1 MSRNNLALPDFPSYS
16 KLQNKLEMRVKNNMQ
31 HQRKGL
37 SLALLL
43 SSSLIC
49 CTTIKCSNPIGTKAQ
64 RVINGTFY
72 KKVLFIFSIIVP
84 WLAKVIINVMLL
96 LWQKLHSSRDSLI
109 TFEPTEP
116 LWKQSYLW
124 PQGIISE
131 DDYYWHFSFYKH
143 GTFW

>member
-16 KLQNKLEMRVKNNMQ
+16 KLQNKLAMRVKNNMQ

-64 RVINGTFY
+64 SYQWYILQKGAIYFFHNSPMTS
-72 KKVLFIFSIIVP
+72 KSNHKCHAIIVTKIAF
-84 WLAKVIINVMLL
+84 L
-96 LWQKLHSSRDSLI
+96 
-109 TFEPTEP
+109 T
-116 LWKQSYLW
+116 
-124 PQGIISE
+124 
-131 DDYYWHFSFYKH
+131 
-143 GTFW
+143 